1 MAIKFIGQCTI
12 NFFESFK
19 YIFSG
24 NLSIKN
30 TIIQA
35 ASIGYDSLGIA
46 LTIAFVAG
54 AVLSLQVAQ
63 QFVMSGAEAYVGG
76 MVSLALIRE
85 MAPIFASLAIG
96 ARAGTAIAAEIG
108 NMKVTEQIDAMKTL
122 KVNPIAYLLVPRML
136 AGALIVPAVTIM
148 AEIVGI
154 IGGMWVANLSI
165 NLHPHRYLNSVWL
178 YTNTSDIRISLIKA
192 FVFGIL
198 VTLICSTHG
207 LNTQGGA
214 KEVGQATTKAA
225 VWTMITILIADYLL
239 TWIFL
244 S

>member
-1 MAIKFIGQCTI
+1 MVISFIGQCTI
-12 NFFESFK
+12 NLFKAAK

-24 NLSIKN
+24 NFSVKN
-30 TIIQA
+30 TLAQA
-35 ASIGYDSLGIA
+35 AFIGYDSLGIA
-46 LTIAFVAG
+46 LIIAFVAG

-76 MVSLALIRE
+76 LVSLAMIRE

-122 KVNPIAYLLVPRML
+122 KVDPVGYLLVPRML

-148 AEIVGI
+148 TELIGI
-154 IGGMWVANLSI
+154 IGGMWVAKLSI
-165 NLHPHRYLNSVWL
+165 NLHPNRYITSVWL
-178 YTNTSDIRISLIKA
+178 YTTTDDIRVSLIKA
-192 FVFGIL
+192 AIFGMLI
-198 VTLICSTHG
+198 TLICATHG

-214 KEVGQATTKAA
+214 KEVGLTTTKAA
-225 VWTMITILIADYLL
+225 VWTMSAILIADYLL